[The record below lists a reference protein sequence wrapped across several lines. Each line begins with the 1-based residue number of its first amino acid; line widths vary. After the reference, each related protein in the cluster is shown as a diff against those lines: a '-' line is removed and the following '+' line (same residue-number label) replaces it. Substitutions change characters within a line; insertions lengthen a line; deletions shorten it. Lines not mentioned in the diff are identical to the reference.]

1 MAVLCGVAVRLR
13 CAGSDG
19 GNPIR
24 TVHNASAAG
33 ACLKFS
39 RGGRGRRGAR
49 WGRMECWLEIGGI
62 GECLKGPGLRLRTL
76 ATGHGLPA

>member
-1 MAVLCGVAVRLR
+1 MGENGRCVRRCGAVAVRLR

-24 TVHNASAAG
+24 TVHDVSAAG

-49 WGRMECWLEIGGI
+49 WRRMDGV
-62 GECLKGPGLRLRTL
+62 L
-76 ATGHGLPA
+76 ARDWGNR